1 MSDRNVPAHEALSA
15 LADGEA
21 TSSEV
26 AQACAAWR
34 QDPASRARWNE
45 YHLIG
50 DVMRAPDAAEATP
63 SAAFLSKFK
72 ERLAQEPVVLAPA
85 ATRRATGE
93 AAAADAVAPHRALR
107 PLQRRAW
114 TGPFAVAASFVAVVA
129 ALLGNQVGPA
139 LDSGTLLGVM
149 APADDGLRNSLIA
162 PHTVS
167 VAESP
172 SFDRPAS
179 GPTGVLR
186 DPRVDQ
192 ALTSVPGV
200 PAAAN
205 LSFTNAGALTRQ
217 VSDGSAS
224 R

>member
-1 MSDRNVPAHEALSA
+1 MSDRNVPAQEALSA

-21 TSSEV
+21 TSTEV

-34 QDPASRARWNE
+34 QDPASRARWSE

-50 DVMRAPDAAEATP
+50 DVMRSQGAAGAT
-63 SAAFLSKFK
+63 SNAAFLSKFK

-85 ATRRATGE
+85 ATRRPSE
-93 AAAADAVAPHRALR
+93 ADASAHRALR

-139 LDSGTLLGVM
+139 LEGGTLLGVM

-179 GPTGVLR
+179 GAPGVLR

-192 ALTSVPGV
+192 ALTSVAGPTGA
-200 PAAAN
+200 PD
-205 LSFTNAGALTRQ
+205 LSFSNAGALTRQ
-217 VSDGSAS
+217 VNFDAPA

>member
-1 MSDRNVPAHEALSA
+1 MSDRNVPSHEALSA

-21 TSSEV
+21 TASEV

-34 QDPASRARWNE
+34 QDPTSRDRWNE

-50 DVMRAPDAAEATP
+50 DVMRSQDAAATTP
-63 SAAFLSKFK
+63 GAAFLNRFK

-85 ATRRATGE
+85 ASRRVAE
-93 AAAADAVAPHRALR
+93 AAPAAPQRALR

-139 LDSGTLLGVM
+139 LQGGTLLGVM
-149 APADDGLRNSLIA
+149 SPSDDGMRSSLIA
-162 PHTVS
+162 PHAIS

-172 SFDRPAS
+172 SFDKPATAAS
-179 GPTGVLR
+179 GVLH

-192 ALTSVPGV
+192 ALTSVAG
-200 PAAAN
+200 AAAMAEP
-205 LSFTNAGALTRQ
+205 SFTNASALSKPADVEGLGR
-217 VSDGSAS
+217 
-224 R
+224 